1 MAGQS
6 GGMVYED
13 CGARPACPT
22 PAVLACRPILRVV
35 GLGMSPLLQK
45 VKRFLLAEDGP
56 TAVEY
61 AMLLMLIILICL
73 TGITMFGQATSASFE
88 RSQNL
93 IRQATQSHP

>member
-1 MAGQS
+1 M
-6 GGMVYED
+6 
-13 CGARPACPT
+13 
-22 PAVLACRPILRVV
+22 
-35 GLGMSPLLQK
+35 
-45 VKRFLLAEDGP
+45 KRFLLAEDGP